1 MKKNIV
7 VQNEL
12 VQVKGR
18 VKAITIKK
26 EDFNEFLKLT
36 TLRVFDKSYDVL
48 MPPIDDMKK
57 NTIDLNGLAIII
69 QNYFASLVYT
79 TGSQS
84 SPGSAEIV
92 LSTSSGSPV
101 TLQYSGQVKQNTQGV
116 TVLPQIFGAS
126 GNLTFQYY
134 FIGFDTTNSSYS
146 ATQAELYASAWVSG
160 SSGVPFQP
168 DQENL
173 YTLYTPL
180 VRIAYTNIS
189 ITKSSTEYL
198 FLVWLIEFENVPS
211 YASFAIPI
219 FQNALNLIADI
230 LQPTPN
236 NSPPPS
242 SVTIYFYN
250 GNCNFTCGGN
260 CPNGGLNGFVVY
272 TQNNALVVEFPLQAP
287 LQGGIS
293 SPQVLICTTV
303 NFNNRGGASATITG
317 PIPGVASISGSES
330 TTVTPP
336 VSGATFYVAIVT
348 ISITFTAS

>member
-1 MKKNIV
+1 MSGMKKNIV

-36 TLRVFDKSYDVL
+36 TLRVFNKSYDVL

-57 NTIDLNGLAIII
+57 NTIDLNGLTIVT
-69 QNYFASLVYT
+69 QNYLSLLLYQSGATSPST
-79 TGSQS
+79 TAQ
-84 SPGSAEIV
+84 IN

-101 TLQYSGQVKQNTQGV
+101 TLQYSSKINSNSQGLM
-116 TVLPQIFGAS
+116 VLLQIFEAN

-146 ATQAELYASAWVSG
+146 ATQAELYASAWVNTSNTG
-160 SSGVPFQP
+160 NYCASVNPVTM
-168 DQENL
+168 
-173 YTLYTPL
+173 YTNL

-189 ITKSSTEYL
+189 ITKSATEYL
-198 FLVWLIEFENVPS
+198 FMVWLIEFENVPS
-211 YASFAIPI
+211 YAPFAVPI
-219 FQNALNLIADI
+219 FANALNLAPIAES
-230 LQPTPN
+230 TACG
-236 NSPPPS
+236 SPPPS

-260 CPNGGLNGFVVY
+260 CPNGGLSSFVEY
-272 TQNNALVVEFPLQAP
+272 IQNNALTVEFPLQAP
-287 LQGGIS
+287 IQGGAS
-293 SPQVLICTTV
+293 NPEVFICTTL
-303 NFNNRGGASATITG
+303 NFTYTNSTSVITQ
-317 PIPGVASISGSES
+317 ISGNES

-348 ISITFTAS
+348 ISITYTVS